1 MAKCKALKGVLNIN
15 EKSYVLLERSN
26 NFIFFSRLSIYVD
39 CEQRFLKRS

>member
-26 NFIFFSRLSIYVD
+26 NFIFFRLSIYVD

>member
-26 NFIFFSRLSIYVD
+26 NFIFFLGYLFMLIVNNV
-39 CEQRFLKRS
+39 F